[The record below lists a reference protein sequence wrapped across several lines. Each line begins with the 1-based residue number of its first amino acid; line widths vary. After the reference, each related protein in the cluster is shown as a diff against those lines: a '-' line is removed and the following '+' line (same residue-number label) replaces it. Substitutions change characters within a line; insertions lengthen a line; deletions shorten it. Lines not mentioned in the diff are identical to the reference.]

1 MNRAIKF
8 RAFIDGEMID
18 ADALAFEE
26 YLPVSMLL
34 TNCEN
39 IMQFTGLHDKNGKEI
54 YEGDIL
60 KPITNYLYKFGNY
73 GQIEYEADY
82 GGYICIGEY
91 SKNQHHERLGCD
103 LAFECEIIGNI
114 HQNPDLLK

>member
-1 MNRAIKF
+1 MNREIKF
-8 RAFIDGEMID
+8 RVWHGYKMWDDKEAKR
-18 ADALAFEE
+18 
-26 YLPVSMLL
+26 LL
-34 TNCEN
+34 YNEACECKLTEV
-39 IMQFTGLHDKNGKEI
+39 ICMEFTGLHDKNGKEI
-54 YEGDIL
+54 YEGDVL